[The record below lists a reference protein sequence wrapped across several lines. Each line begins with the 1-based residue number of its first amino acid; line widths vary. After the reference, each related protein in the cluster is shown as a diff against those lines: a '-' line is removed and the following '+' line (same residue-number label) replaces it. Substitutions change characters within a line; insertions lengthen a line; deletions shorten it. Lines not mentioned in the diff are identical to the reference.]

1 MLLKLS
7 ISSIRKMMKD
17 YIVLLI
23 GLVISISIFYM
34 FQTLAMNTE
43 FTKHNSIIG
52 SIALTF
58 QIGSIL
64 LMFVSFF
71 YIFYANSFLLSLRR
85 KELGM
90 YLILGA
96 KKNKISLLLFFET
109 LGMGFL
115 AIILGSM
122 LGILLSKLVSFLL
135 MKQLEISLEGYQA
148 FYLPAWSKTCFFF
161 CILFFLTSIIN
172 AIRLSLKT
180 ELHLIR
186 TEQTIDRMPTKGLTT
201 MLLAIVGIGGI
212 GVGYYLVMG
221 PGIKKVSDIQIPLL
235 TITLGTYLLFMSL
248 LPVLVNVL
256 KKTSLNEKY
265 INAFTFAQLRF
276 RVNNLAKMLG
286 TVTLLIGLGV
296 GAMAG
301 GMSLQQN
308 TELRANKTQVYDIT
322 ILNPEHADY
331 EALENMKIT
340 EKNQYRY
347 KSNNQAIYYLKDDLV
362 AHPPLTFLN
371 QEENQPHRITEK
383 LPAEAYSM
391 FNGNRNNQMYKTLPP
406 EWSRAMAFEF
416 RINMQI
422 FNQKP
427 VYILDQKHY
436 TSISGSEH
444 VFLVAKVDDFLK
456 YKKELKEID
465 TRHQKQLPTSQK
477 EEPLLTKYGM
487 YEGMLAFSKGTVF
500 MGFFL
505 GIAFLAMMASCL
517 MFKILSGA
525 TRDIERYHML
535 RKIGVRK
542 ELLTKSIYKELGSIF
557 VFPAILGLIHVLVG
571 MKVFAYVAI
580 FTDPYINIWVP
591 ISIFLIIYTI
601 YYWITVQLYK
611 RIVFPKE
618 L

>member
-43 FTKHNSIIG
+43 FTKHNSIIS
-52 SIALTF
+52 SIAQTF

-96 KKNKISLLLFFET
+96 KKNKISRLLFFET

-115 AIILGSM
+115 ALIFGSM

-172 AIRLSLKT
+172 AIRLFMKT
-180 ELHLIR
+180 ELQLIH
-186 TEQTIDRMPTKGLTT
+186 TEQTIDRIPTKGLIT
-201 MLLAIVGIGGI
+201 MLLAIVGVGGL
-212 GVGYYLVMG
+212 GVGYYLVIG
-221 PGIKKVSDIQIPLL
+221 PGIKNAADIQIPLF
-235 TITLGTYLLFMSL
+235 TITVGTYLLFMSL

-308 TELRANKTQVYDIT
+308 IELRANKNQVYDIT
-322 ILNPEHADY
+322 ILNPENADY
-331 EALENMKIT
+331 ETLKNMKIT
-340 EKNQYRY
+340 EENQYRY
-347 KSNNQAIYYLKDDLV
+347 KSNDQAIYYLKDDLV
-362 AHPPLTFLN
+362 AHSPLTFLN

-391 FNGNRNNQMYKTLPP
+391 FNGNRNNQMYKTLPS
-406 EWSRAMAFEF
+406 EWSRVMGFEF

-422 FNQKP
+422 FDQKP
-427 VYILDQKHY
+427 VYIVDQKHY

-465 TRHQKQLPTSQK
+465 TRHQKQLPTSK
-477 EEPLLTKYGM
+477 RVEPLLTKYGM
-487 YEGMLAFSKGTVF
+487 YEEMFAFSKGTVF

-525 TRDIERYHML
+525 TRDIERYQML

-542 ELLTKSIYKELGSIF
+542 ELLAKSIYKELGIIF

-580 FTDPYINIWVP
+580 FTDPYINIWIP
-591 ISIFLIIYTI
+591 IAIFLIIYTI

-611 RIVFPKE
+611 RIVFPKQ